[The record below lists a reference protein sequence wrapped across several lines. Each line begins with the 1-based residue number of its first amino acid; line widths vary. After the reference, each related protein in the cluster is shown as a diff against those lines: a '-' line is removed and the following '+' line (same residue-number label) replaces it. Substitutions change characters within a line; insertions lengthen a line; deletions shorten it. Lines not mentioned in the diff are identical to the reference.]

1 MEPQVPQ
8 TTTPETPKEVD
19 VVELTERVL
28 KIRRG
33 ELPPDAVTTEELR
46 AAVSKQRTIFAEG
59 VTKESA
65 AKKPTKPKKQGA
77 IDFSALEFNITS
89 ADNSSESGG
98 LF

>member
-46 AAVSKQRTIFAEG
+46 AAVSKQRTI
-59 VTKESA
+59 
-65 AKKPTKPKKQGA
+65 
-77 IDFSALEFNITS
+77 
-89 ADNSSESGG
+89 
-98 LF
+98 